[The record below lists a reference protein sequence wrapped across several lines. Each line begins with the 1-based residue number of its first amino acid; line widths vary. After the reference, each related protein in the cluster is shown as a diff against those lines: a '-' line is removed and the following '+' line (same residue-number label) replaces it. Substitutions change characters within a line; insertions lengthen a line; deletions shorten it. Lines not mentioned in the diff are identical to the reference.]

1 MWSNLL
7 LHTLVAR
14 RYSLK
19 SPDPLKSR
27 ATSVGLVRKHSPD
40 RALEDLGGGTVM
52 ERASLGVHITAL
64 VEEPQELQL
73 VAEIFIIPISFL

>member
-1 MWSNLL
+1 
-7 LHTLVAR
+7 
-14 RYSLK
+14 
-19 SPDPLKSR
+19 
-27 ATSVGLVRKHSPD
+27 
-40 RALEDLGGGTVM
+40 M